1 MIAALLERRA
11 NRFNRFRNRC
21 RMGADRVAKSMFPRA
36 PRKGRHMTEVPRYH
50 RVADIVSADMDGER
64 VMMSL
69 EKGAYFGLAG
79 IGGAIW
85 DLLSEPRSAEEIVG
99 QVMQTHEVD
108 ARACRADVEAFLAD
122 LERNGLVRRL

>member
-1 MIAALLERRA
+1 
-11 NRFNRFRNRC
+11 
-21 RMGADRVAKSMFPRA
+21 
-36 PRKGRHMTEVPRYH
+36 MTEAPRYH

-85 DLLSEPRSAEEIVG
+85 DLLSEPRSAEEIAG

-108 ARACRADVEAFLAD
+108 AGTCRADVAAFLAD
-122 LERNGLVRRL
+122 LERNGLVQRL